1 MGYQEQTSDEFL
13 FFQKEIKR
21 RLEEKNTDIFR
32 AIERI
37 GSVTRILAEGSEGD
51 IFLSRKDFKKV
62 YPALLSPEFRR
73 SKVNVIVEAGVLLDE
88 KKGVQNPY
96 TFFLN
101 DRFIQIEQEKA
112 PSLAHIP
119 DQSRVFVADAQVQCD
134 SFMIFNNRSYILKI
148 ESVDDPYFSC
158 TLNAPY
164 KEDQT
169 NRLKL
174 LSKVMK
180 KIKVLAVPFQEI
192 ERRAAKKERWNRLGE
207 GYERE

>member
-1 MGYQEQTSDEFL
+1 MSYSKKNDDEYIL
-13 FFQKEIKR
+13 LHDEIKR
-21 RLEEKNTDIFR
+21 RLTEKNTDIFR
-32 AIERI
+32 VVNRIENI
-37 GSVTRILAEGSEGD
+37 TKILSEGSEGN
-51 IFLSRKDFKKV
+51 IFLSRKDFKKI

-112 PSLAHIP
+112 PSLACIP
-119 DQSRVFVADAQVQCD
+119 DQSRVFVADAGVQCD

-148 ESVDDPYFSC
+148 ENIEDPYFSC
-158 TLNAPY
+158 SLNAPY
-164 KEDQT
+164 KKDQEK
-169 NRLKL
+169 RLEL
-174 LSKVMK
+174 LSKVMS
-180 KIKVLAVPFQEI
+180 KIKTLSVPFQEI
-192 ERRAAKKERWNRLGE
+192 ERKVSNQKRHNRLDN